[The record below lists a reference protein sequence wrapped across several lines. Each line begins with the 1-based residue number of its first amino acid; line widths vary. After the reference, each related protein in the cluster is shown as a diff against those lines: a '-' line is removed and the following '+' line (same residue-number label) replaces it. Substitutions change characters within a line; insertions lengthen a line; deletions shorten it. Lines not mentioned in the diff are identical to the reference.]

1 MNNED
6 AGGFCERI
14 NYLFRRF
21 QSRPGMRGTQKEY
34 RERLGASEGQLK
46 GWLLGKSEPSI
57 SMLKKIARIEGVS
70 VGWLIGEE
78 DTPSESSPASRLASR
93 VSQADAQTLAQL
105 EQFYNYLEYQKQVA
119 EGRDKAMGAK

>member
-6 AGGFCERI
+6 AGAFCERI

-34 RERLGASEGQLK
+34 RERLGVSEGQLK

-70 VGWLIGEE
+70 VGWLIGE
-78 DTPSESSPASRLASR
+78 DSASSGSSPAAQLASR

-105 EQFYNYLEYQKQVA
+105 EQFYDYLEYQKQV
-119 EGRDKAMGAK
+119 KANPESNEIAK